1 MGCGGRERTPLEGPL
16 TEENGV
22 AMFDS
27 SAVGPALTAI
37 PCVGSK
43 TCPISGTACPG
54 QCIYADVL
62 ASISLGIVVF
72 DLRADT
78 VLFCNRWAR
87 DFFERVGVP
96 LDFDRLSEL
105 LMPDGSPD
113 SDEGD
118 AAPVSLRLG
127 SRFLGHAVYRADNF
141 AWVFLRDITEK
152 ARLEAIAEAVETTN
166 SIGYIFSAV
175 RHELGNPVNSIKVAL
190 SVLGSNID
198 TYSRET
204 IAEYVERMSSEVSR
218 IEHLLRSLR
227 SFSLYERPEIDRVPM
242 RVLCDELRTLVADEL
257 RARNIRLVLALG
269 ENVEALCD
277 SRAMHQVLLNLVTN
291 ASDALAGRPDAV
303 ITVRCTQT
311 ESVVFLRVEDNG
323 PGLSAEQMSHLF
335 KPFNTTKP
343 AGTGLGLVIARKLLA
358 AMNGTIALESAPG
371 SGTTAILSL
380 QRASVRPDAEP
391 MSNERACG

>member
-1 MGCGGRERTPLEGPL
+1 
-16 TEENGV
+16 
-22 AMFDS
+22 MFDS
-27 SAVGPALTAI
+27 SAVGPALTTI

-118 AAPVSLRLG
+118 AEPVSLRLG